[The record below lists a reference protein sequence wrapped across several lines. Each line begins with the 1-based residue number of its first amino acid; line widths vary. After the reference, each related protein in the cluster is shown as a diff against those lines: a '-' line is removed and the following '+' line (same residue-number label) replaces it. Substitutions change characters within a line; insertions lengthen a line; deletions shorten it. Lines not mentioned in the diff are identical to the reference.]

1 MLIKRNNIL
10 PFSYL
15 WSLLKKKGNDTILFL
30 MFYAQNY
37 GRSWLTYS
45 LYFLY
50 LFDNF
55 LHNLSLLTFVN
66 KGYKILNIKQLNLN
80 YLVDN
85 SLKKGKCD
93 KIYNLLSFLFRYSQA
108 IIKAIIFKNFK
119 RKNII
124 MLSV

>member
-1 MLIKRNNIL
+1 
-10 PFSYL
+10 
-15 WSLLKKKGNDTILFL
+15 

-45 LYFLY
+45 IYFLF
-50 LFDNF
+50 LFYNF
-55 LHNLSLLTFVN
+55 LHYLIILTFLN
-66 KGYKILNIKQLNLN
+66 KVYKMLNIKQLGLN
-80 YLVDN
+80 YLVYN

-119 RKNII
+119 KKI
-124 MLSV
+124 

>member
-1 MLIKRNNIL
+1 
-10 PFSYL
+10 
-15 WSLLKKKGNDTILFL
+15 

-45 LYFLY
+45 LYFLF

-55 LHNLSLLTFVN
+55 LHYLSLLTFVN
-66 KGYKILNIKQLNLN
+66 KGYKMLNIKQLNLN
-80 YLVDN
+80 YQVDN

-93 KIYNLLSFLFRYSQA
+93 KIYNFLSFLFRYSQA